1 MRHDFNYYWT
11 KKCYQCYGISIKR
24 LWKYYPRFICQ
35 ENIKIDFVRFS
46 NSAIVPAKGTKDSAG
61 FDLYSVEDVTISSNS
76 IKIIKTDIGF
86 KIRKSF
92 FGKTYARSSLAVRCT
107 EIHGG
112 VIDADYREP
121 IAVVFLNFSDKT
133 LVIEKSDKFCQIVF
147 QKTANHP
154 VLREVD
160 NFNEDKTDRGEG
172 SFGST
177 NKIKHVC
184 RQDFCQ

>member
-1 MRHDFNYYWT
+1 MNV
-11 KKCYQCYGISIKR
+11 
-24 LWKYYPRFICQ
+24 
-35 ENIKIDFVRFS
+35 DFVRFS
-46 NSAIVPAKGTKDSAG
+46 NSDIVPTKDTKDSDG
-61 FDLYSVEDVTISSNS
+61 FNLSLVEDVTISSNS

-121 IAVVFLNFSDKT
+121 IAVLFLNFSDKT